1 MLLVITLISIIAST
15 GFGLLAKNVIG
26 YTGNVNSFDTWLGIS
41 LILIILDITHIFSP
55 INWIVSLVLLVV
67 GVVLFFIFINHDR
80 NCFTL
85 KVRRSFYP
93 FVMIILVWGM
103 LSVIPANSFD
113 LGLYHL
119 NLVRWINEYPVILG
133 LGNLHGRLAFNQSYF
148 NLVALMN
155 LFPHWDM
162 GFSAAKLF
170 FMTLGLI
177 TLLEFSR
184 DGGFDKIFISTVL
197 VIGIGFNASESGLTN
212 ADLGMAIM
220 QIPLFLLLYIVVT
233 KKFDPK
239 DSCGEF
245 YYLVFIGVALVSIKL
260 SSIIYVAFTIL
271 TAFFLMRSVVLSQ
284 KIKTTA
290 VLLFCLFGFLVHAF
304 TSVLLSG
311 APFFPSTFGI
321 MDVAWAVP
329 YEYIKGESD
338 WIYSW
343 AKNPQSTPDK
353 VLGNWDWFIPW
364 AKIQPRPLLYT
375 IFVLSSLNLC
385 LIIARQIGIL
395 YFNKSILY
403 LLIPILSSVLF
414 WILTAPDIRFL
425 GFIPTFYIIV
435 SCAIFFSVIRWLN
448 IKISIGEI
456 NVIIGKNFNASINL
470 GNKKIIYQIFL
481 LVLIGCLLKISG
493 WRGQAIKKEDY
504 KYPVSEINYKATLSG
519 LTVGIPI
526 TPNTKCW
533 DSTLPC
539 TPYFNEK
546 LRAYETAIFKGYS
559 VKD

>member
-1 MLLVITLISIIAST
+1 
-15 GFGLLAKNVIG
+15 
-26 YTGNVNSFDTWLGIS
+26 
-41 LILIILDITHIFSP
+41 
-55 INWIVSLVLLVV
+55 
-67 GVVLFFIFINHDR
+67 
-80 NCFTL
+80 
-85 KVRRSFYP
+85 
-93 FVMIILVWGM
+93 
-103 LSVIPANSFD
+103 
-113 LGLYHL
+113 
-119 NLVRWINEYPVILG
+119 
-133 LGNLHGRLAFNQSYF
+133 
-148 NLVALMN
+148 
-155 LFPHWDM
+155 
-162 GFSAAKLF
+162 
-170 FMTLGLI
+170 
-177 TLLEFSR
+177 
-184 DGGFDKIFISTVL
+184 
-197 VIGIGFNASESGLTN
+197 
-212 ADLGMAIM
+212 
-220 QIPLFLLLYIVVT
+220 
-233 KKFDPK
+233 
-239 DSCGEF
+239 
-245 YYLVFIGVALVSIKL
+245 
-260 SSIIYVAFTIL
+260 
-271 TAFFLMRSVVLSQ
+271 MRSVVLSQ

-290 VLLFCLFGFLVHAF
+290 VLLFCLFGFLVHAL

-364 AKIQPRPLLYT
+364 AKIQPRPLVYT

-403 LLIPILSSVLF
+403 LLIPILASAFF

-470 GNKKIIYQIFL
+470 GNKKIIYHIFL
-481 LVLIGCLLKISG
+481 LVLIGYLLKISG
-493 WRGQAIKKEDY
+493 WRGQAIKKEDF
-504 KYPVSEINYKATLSG
+504 KYPMSEIKYKATLSG

-526 TPNTKCW
+526 APNTKCW

-546 LRAYETAIFKGYS
+546 LRAYESGMLKGYS

>member
-1 MLLVITLISIIAST
+1 MLLAIVSLLIIAST

-26 YTGNVNSFDTWLGIS
+26 YMGNINSYDVWLGIG
-41 LILIILDITHIFSP
+41 LILIILDIIHIFSP
-55 INWIVSLVLLVV
+55 IDWIVSLVLLAI
-67 GVVLFFIFINHDR
+67 GIALFFIFINHNKD
-80 NCFTL
+80 CFIL
-85 KVRRSFYP
+85 KVRRTYYP
-93 FVMIILVWGM
+93 FIMIILVWGM
-103 LSVIPANSFD
+103 LSIIPANSFD

-177 TLLEFSR
+177 TLLEFSK
-184 DGGFDKIFISTVL
+184 DGGFDKFFISTIL
-197 VIGIGFNASESGLTN
+197 VIAIGFNASESGLTN

-220 QIPLFLLLYIVVT
+220 QIPLFLLLYIVIT
-233 KKFDPK
+233 KKFEPK

-245 YYLVFIGVALVSIKL
+245 YYLVLIGAALVSIKL
-260 SSIIYVAFTIL
+260 SSIIYVAFTVL
-271 TAFFLMRSVVLSQ
+271 TAFFLMRSAVLSQ

-290 VLLFCLFGFLVHAF
+290 VLLICLFGFLIHAL
-304 TSVLLSG
+304 TNVLLSG

-321 MDVAWAVP
+321 MDVGWAVP

-364 AKIQPRPLLYT
+364 AKIQPRPLMYT
-375 IFVLSSLNLC
+375 IFVLSSLNLF
-385 LIIARQIGIL
+385 LVIARLIGVL
-395 YFNKSILY
+395 NFNKSILY
-403 LLIPILSSVLF
+403 LLIPILSSVVF

-425 GFIPTFYIIV
+425 GFIPIFYIIV
-435 SCAIFFSVIRWLN
+435 SCIIISSVIKCLN
-448 IKISIGEI
+448 LKISIGEI
-456 NVIIGKNFNASINL
+456 NVSNGKNFNASINL
-470 GNKKIIYQIFL
+470 CNIKIIYQIFL
-481 LVLIGCLLKISG
+481 LVLIGYLLKISG
-493 WRGQAIKKEDY
+493 WRGQIIQKEDF

-526 TPNTKCW
+526 APNTKCW

-546 LRAYETAIFKGYS
+546 LRAYESGMLKGYS